1 MFAIKQKW
9 QGNLFYRFFMCLFWA
24 RAGGNKRKQ
33 KTAEAQ
39 PAHGTSIIR
48 FIYFVFFPIHK
59 NLPWE
64 KSISG
69 GKFNVEVELGKL
81 PIISER
87 SFEWNWWHF
96 SALLVTQITFQ
107 IQKRKIRTS
116 LTSQPSAELHHRLLP
131 FKFSSVRPKTNSIF
145 RSSSRCYKLFHP
157 PQRTEIPS
165 ASFSHCF
172 QIAKGSTYTQK
183 WFCLLFFWLMEAVE
197 GMIKQQTYILIIF
210 KCRTRVKFNI

>member
-1 MFAIKQKW
+1 MPSNRNDKEIYFIDFLCAC
-9 QGNLFYRFFMCLFWA
+9 FE
-24 RAGGNKRKQ
+24 RALGEISENRKQ
-33 KTAEAQ
+33 QKHNRHTAH
-39 PAHGTSIIR
+39 PSFDL
-48 FIYFVFFPIHK
+48 FISSFFPIHK

-131 FKFSSVRPKTNSIF
+131 FKFSSVRPTTNSIF